1 LLHRGSSTYRSS
13 LGGFLT
19 LLAKAFILCYFGYQL
34 KAVVQRE
41 NLVVNQ
47 STVRRDLSDHRESPA
62 IRLDKENFRIA
73 IRFEVETDEGWFKP
87 EEIDRYIQVQ
97 YR

>member
-1 LLHRGSSTYRSS
+1 M
-13 LGGFLT
+13 
-19 LLAKAFILCYFGYQL
+19 
-34 KAVVQRE
+34 VQRE

-62 IRLDKENFRIA
+62 IRLDKENFRVA
-73 IRFEVETDEGWFKP
+73 IRFEVETDETWFKP